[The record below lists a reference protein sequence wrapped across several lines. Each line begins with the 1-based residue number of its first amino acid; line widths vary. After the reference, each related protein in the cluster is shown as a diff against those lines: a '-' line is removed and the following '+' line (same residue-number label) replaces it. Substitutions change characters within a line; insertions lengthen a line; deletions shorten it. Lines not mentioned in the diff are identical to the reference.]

1 LIRSYISRTVRS
13 ASTAARGVAATRRG
27 VAARESFIDDVDAS
41 AGERARED
49 ASARRGATAIRARD
63 AIIAH
68 GFDRPRAT
76 TRSGAARA
84 CARLKDE

>member
-1 LIRSYISRTVRS
+1 VRS
-13 ASTAARGVAATRRG
+13 ASTAALGVVATRRG
-27 VAARESFIDDVDAS
+27 VDARESFVDDVDAS
-41 AGERARED
+41 AGERARDD

-63 AIIAH
+63 AIIAR

-84 CARLKDE
+84 RASD